1 MSRDLL
7 DLVRELNTL
16 NDDNLADRVIENS
29 DVQWC
34 LSELQDI
41 LEEAPTL
48 TPQNE
53 WVSVEERLPEHLK
66 DVLALYGNGRID
78 IDWVDGSGDF
88 KFGSLFDG
96 VTHWMPLPA
105 PPEGPSDWDFSEP
118 PRWTEQ
124 DREDAKMIKRVV
136 NGFQIGV
143 ARDNLARLR
152 TIAKDGFPSE
162 YINSDMFPSLN
173 PGESAMLDEIIGGAE

>member
-1 MSRDLL
+1 M
-7 DLVRELNTL
+7 NKP
-16 NDDNLADRVIENS
+16 
-29 DVQWC
+29 
-34 LSELQDI
+34 LSEW
-41 LEEAPTL
+41 TL
-48 TPQNE
+48 GEVQKYCKITQC
-53 WVSVEERLPEHLK
+53 
-66 DVLALYGNGRID
+66 
-78 IDWVDGSGDF
+78 GDCCIGLWCENIN
-88 KFGSLFDG
+88 K
-96 VTHWMPLPA
+96 
-105 PPEGPSDWDFSEP
+105 GPSDWDFSEP

-124 DREDAKMIKRVV
+124 DREDAKMIKRVF